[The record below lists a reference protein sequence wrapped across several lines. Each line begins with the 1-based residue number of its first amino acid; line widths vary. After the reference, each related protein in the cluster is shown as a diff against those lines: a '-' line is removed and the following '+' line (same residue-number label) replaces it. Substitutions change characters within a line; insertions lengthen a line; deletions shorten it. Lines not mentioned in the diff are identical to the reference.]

1 MLSKQLEQIYTSLY
15 AIYHPV
21 LNCVAGAGASL
32 AVQITFM
39 HYMGYLHKRF
49 SGAIVLCAD
58 CDPITLEPVSLW
70 CRYTNARWE
79 PEQEEMVQFRQRE
92 SVAIEDNNA
101 SITSQQEGEE
111 FVVIS

>member
-15 AIYHPV
+15 AVYHPV
-21 LNCVAGAGASL
+21 LNCVAGASL

>member
-1 MLSKQLEQIYTSLY
+1 MVVTCAFWPAFNVSHAFWIL
-15 AIYHPV
+15 V
-21 LNCVAGAGASL
+21 
-32 AVQITFM
+32 
-39 HYMGYLHKRF
+39 YLDKRL
-49 SGAIVLCAD
+49 SGAIVLCAQ
-58 CDPITLEPVSLW
+58 CDTIALEPVSLW
-70 CRYTNARWE
+70 CRYTNALWE